1 MISYKV
7 QQNDTPGT
15 IAAKFTR
22 RPERMAELVTA
33 NPQKKIVAVDGRK
46 TFTDMHVGEKLRLPG
61 GWAHEGGL
69 RGLGAIGLGD
79 CTPTPGIDITTAMT
93 NLNTLLSAGT
103 LACGGPT
110 YTSVQQVCDFQAAYQ
125 AWAPTATPPQALI
138 PADASGAG
146 YNDGELGTN
155 TITALNAYLSNIGAG
170 YSVACGANGMLTQVP
185 PGTVTPPTPTPIPT
199 PIPGPITPVTPTT
212 TTTSSSTEII
222 VVTGLAL
229 AAAVGAYWWLRKDG
243 AAKTGH
249 AIKKGAGHVKRL
261 HAAHR
266 SRSAARRRR

>member
-1 MISYKV
+1 MTVSYKV

-46 TFTDMHVGEKLRLPG
+46 TFADMHVGEQLRLPN
-61 GWAHEGGL
+61 GWAHQGGL
-69 RGLGAIGLGD
+69 QGLGSIGLGD

-93 NLNTLLSAGT
+93 NLNALLTAGT

-138 PADASGAG
+138 PADSSGAS
-146 YNDGELGTN
+146 YNDGELGPN
-155 TITALNAYLSNIGAG
+155 TITAINAYLTSIGAG
-170 YSVACGANGMLTQVP
+170 YNVACGSNGMLTQVT
-185 PGTVTPPTPTPIPT
+185 PGTVTPVTPTTPT
-199 PIPGPITPVTPTT
+199 TPTVPTTPTTPTTT
-212 TTTSSSTEII
+212 TTTSSSTTII
-222 VVTGLAL
+222 VTGLAL
-229 AAAVGAYWWLRKDG
+229 AAAVGAYWWLRHDG
-243 AAKTGH
+243 AAKTG
-249 AIKKGAGHVKRL
+249 AAVKKGAGHVKRL

-266 SRSAARRRR
+266 SRARRRR